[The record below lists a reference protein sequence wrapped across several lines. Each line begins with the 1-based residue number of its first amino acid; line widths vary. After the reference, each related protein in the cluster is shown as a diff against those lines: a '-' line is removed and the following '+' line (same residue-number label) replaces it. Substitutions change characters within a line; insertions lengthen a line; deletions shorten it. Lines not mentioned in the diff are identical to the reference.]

1 MNISPARA
9 AAFDVLLRVETEKA
23 FSSVLLPI
31 YEDTLSPAD
40 SSLCHK
46 LTLGSLRR
54 QIYLDRAIDQ
64 FAGVKKL
71 DAAVRVALRLGLYQ
85 LLFLNKVPNY
95 SAINESVGLV
105 QRAKKTSAKG
115 FVNAILRRATRETL
129 TLYYADEIERISVE
143 TSHPRWLIEKWAL
156 EFGIDEAEQ
165 LAKANNDIPQA
176 AFRLT
181 RSDENID
188 PAITSSWQRSE
199 FINGCF
205 TSEKADQALRDL
217 ETEGTVYF
225 QEVASQMVAQAVVI
239 SDRGMF
245 LDVCASPG
253 GKTGLIAQRF
263 ASGMKLIAAGD
274 LHWPRVEYLRD
285 NCARQGVDFVNLIQ
299 YDATDALP
307 FADETFDVILVDA
320 PCSGTGT
327 IRHNPEIRYFLKPE
341 DFAELSQKQ
350 LNILTNA
357 SKVLIRGGS
366 LIYSTCS
373 LEKEENE
380 LVARRFLTENSSFSI
395 IDSNVARKFRT
406 DDGFARTWPNRDGMD
421 GFFIAVFHRN

>member
-1 MNISPARA
+1 MNISPVRA

-31 YEDTLSPAD
+31 YEDALSPAD
-40 SSLCHK
+40 SSLCHE

-54 QIYLDRAIDQ
+54 QMYLDRAIDQ
-64 FAGVKKL
+64 FSGGKKL
-71 DAAVRVALRLGLYQ
+71 DAAVRIALRLGLYQ
-85 LLFLNKVPNY
+85 LLFLDRIPDY

-115 FVNAILRRATRETL
+115 FVNAILRRATREL
-129 TLYYADEIERISVE
+129 LDFHYADEIERISVE
-143 TSHPRWLIEKWAL
+143 TSHPRWLFEKWAL
-156 EFGIDEAEQ
+156 EFGINEAEQ
-165 LAKANNDIPQA
+165 LAATNNEIPGP

-181 RSDENID
+181 RKDRNID
-188 PAITSSWQRSE
+188 PAIISNWQRSE
-199 FINGCF
+199 FIDCCF
-205 TSEKADQALRDL
+205 TSEKADQVLRDL
-217 ETEGTVYF
+217 ETEGAVYF
-225 QEVASQMVAQAVVI
+225 QDKASQMIAQAVVI
-239 SDRGMF
+239 PDRGMF
-245 LDVCASPG
+245 FDMCASPG

-263 ASGMKLIAAGD
+263 ASSASLVAAGD

-285 NCARQGVDFVNLIQ
+285 NCARQGVEFVNVIQ

-341 DFAELSQKQ
+341 DFAELSLKQ

-357 SKVLIRGGS
+357 SKVLKRGGS

-380 LVARRFLTENSSFSI
+380 LVVRRFLAENSLFSI
-395 IDSNVARKFRT
+395 TDSNVARKFRT
-406 DDGFARTWPNRDGMD
+406 DDGFARTWPNRDDMD
-421 GFFIAVFHRN
+421 GFFIAEFRRN